1 MCCVVF
7 NINHQTHQT
16 HQTMQTNLHSFFKI
30 TRIHN
35 ENHKRCFIYEPA
47 THKAFFTSVPI
58 DETDTFI
65 SIKTGVKLY
74 YRQTQQNQEQPYIPI
89 MQTNASIPL
98 LKSNLQKAVR
108 RGCHSIAVSSAL
120 AMIQKEPMQF
130 LRRLPIIYIE
140 DVCLIDSFPIV
151 IWLLMADAQY
161 TMNNSDIMILIQIVY
176 SLCDCSRYDDC
187 RELMCKRDYTHETLE
202 NEEECNHL
210 LSLHYRY
217 LYGGLKGD
225 MQMLKNAIEFYIANP
240 PAIIRYSFS
249 STLPFEIDTNV
260 VIMREAIDFHP
271 FPAILTVLH
280 KMTGLDKQTIKECIW
295 FAESGYNSRKQYTIE
310 TAEKYKEKREYI
322 AIAIHLNEVRD
333 SCLT

>member
-1 MCCVVF
+1 
-7 NINHQTHQT
+7 
-16 HQTMQTNLHSFFKI
+16 MQTNLHSFFKI
-30 TRIHN
+30 SRIHN
-35 ENHKRCFIYEPA
+35 KNHKRCFIYEPA
-47 THKAFFTSVPI
+47 THKAFFTSTPI

-65 SIKTGVKLY
+65 SIKSGVKLY
-74 YRQTQQNQEQPYIPI
+74 YRQPPPKDQPYIPVI
-89 MQTNASIPL
+89 QTNTSIPL

-120 AMIQKEPMQF
+120 AIIQKEPMQF

-161 TMNNSDIMILIQIVY
+161 SMNNSDIHILMQIVH

-187 RELMCKRDYTHETLE
+187 RDLKSNMDYTHDTLE
-202 NEEECNHL
+202 NEEGCNHL

-217 LYGGLKGD
+217 MYGGLKGD

-240 PAIIRYSFS
+240 SAVIHYSFS
-249 STLPFEIDTNV
+249 STLPFEIDTNL

-271 FPAILTVLH
+271 FPTMLTTLH
-280 KMTGLDKQTIKECIW
+280 KITGIDKQTIKECIW
-295 FAESGYNSRKQYTIE
+295 FAESGYNIRKQYTIE

-322 AIAIHLNEVRD
+322 AIAIHLNDVR
-333 SCLT
+333 LTN